1 MPKNDKILLTIIVP
15 FYCSEPYLEQCLS
28 CFTDFEL
35 EGVIEV
41 IAVNNDSRDGSA
53 IIVQRFIDQY
63 PGIFRTVIRESNGQH
78 GAAINTGLDAAK
90 GKYFRVVDSDD
101 KVYQND
107 LRNYLDKLRLLDS
120 DIVISNFYTIDYISG
135 KKHLYKTSNI
145 IVDREYTL
153 NFLVF
158 KKLKEHLACCTFHGI
173 TYRTQFLKDLNFKV
187 TENTAFEDQEYATI
201 PFAYTNRI
209 YVMNQAFYIY
219 TVGNVR
225 QGGSDTGLV
234 EKITDL
240 EKILLNMVDFYFSI
254 NKSES
259 IKKYLLYKIQDVL
272 LVYYVAVFIKAQDR
286 RRGRAQAKTIKD
298 IIKKKLPEAESAIK
312 WKYNVLFI
320 LSTLQIDSDILSWAK
335 RSEFYYFIRRF
346 I

>member
-1 MPKNDKILLTIIVP
+1 
-15 FYCSEPYLEQCLS
+15 
-28 CFTDFEL
+28 
-35 EGVIEV
+35 
-41 IAVNNDSRDGSA
+41 
-53 IIVQRFIDQY
+53 
-63 PGIFRTVIRESNGQH
+63 
-78 GAAINTGLDAAK
+78 
-90 GKYFRVVDSDD
+90 
-101 KVYQND
+101 
-107 LRNYLDKLRLLDS
+107 
-120 DIVISNFYTIDYISG
+120 
-135 KKHLYKTSNI
+135 
-145 IVDREYTL
+145 
-153 NFLVF
+153 LVF

-219 TVGNVR
+219 MVGNVR

-240 EKILLNMVDFYFSI
+240 EKILLNIVDFYFSI

-272 LVYYVAVFIKAQDR
+272 LVYYVAMFIKVQDR

-312 WKYNVLFI
+312 WKYNALFL
-320 LSTLQIDSDILSWAK
+320 LSTLQIDSDILSWVK